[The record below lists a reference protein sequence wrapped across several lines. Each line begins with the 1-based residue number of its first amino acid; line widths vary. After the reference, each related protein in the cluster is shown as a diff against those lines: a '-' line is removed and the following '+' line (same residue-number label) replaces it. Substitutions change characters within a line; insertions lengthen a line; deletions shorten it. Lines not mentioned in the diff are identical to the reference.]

1 MKKSN
6 TIKFLLKS
14 IYFLKVLFIKFRK
27 YFCTFLIPVSLL
39 INPLFLAFPEKVN
52 AQNIKLTCDIKN
64 HFKNSDDVIWSD
76 SEDDWQLEI
85 DQKRRT
91 FIQKVSFFYEG
102 KTHNL
107 KFDYS
112 IINQDKNK
120 IIAISDQRTS
130 LKGGPYITV
139 LMLDLNSKNISGSNI
154 ISDYRGVAF
163 ANYNG
168 KCFNF

>member
-1 MKKSN
+1 M
-6 TIKFLLKS
+6 LLD
-14 IYFLKVLFIKFRK
+14 FHVL
-27 YFCTFLIPVSLL
+27 YLL
-39 INPLFLAFPEKVN
+39 CFAFSEKVN

-76 SEDDWQLEI
+76 TADDWELEI
-85 DQKRRT
+85 DQKRR
-91 FIQKVSFFYEG
+91 IMVQKMSVFYEG

-112 IINQDKNK
+112 IINQDMNK

-130 LKGGPYITV
+130 IKGGPYITAIT
-139 LMLDLNSKNISGSNI
+139 LDLNSKQISGSNI

-163 ANYNG
+163 ANYDG
-168 KCFNF
+168 KCF